1 LSKQDIDLDVIFM
14 ATNELGRHY
23 FLEKGKWTF
32 QYRFLRGIHPYWKRI
47 AFHFNPGIVNHLIR
61 TRPNWTII
69 GGGWHVPTS
78 IIANLTSRAL
88 GIPSLFWTEGSLGF
102 TDISRSGATKVIR
115 ELTLSTYNGFVIPGK
130 SSMDYINDLFPTK
143 QKKIIH
149 LPNFVYIEDYSKK
162 VQQNKLQRG
171 NFRRKYNLGTN
182 ERIFLIPARL
192 SPEKGLLEFLKIVR
206 NVIPGHFKILL
217 VGDGF
222 LRNEIESYL
231 NVNNLDTYVRLL
243 GHRNLDEL
251 LELYAIT
258 DLVILPSLRETYS
271 FASVEA
277 LWAGLPLMIS
287 KFVGALPEVMED
299 GLNGWEFD
307 PNNAGQVESVLRQAL
322 GATSSDLERMGQAS
336 IMIAQ
341 QRFEPKNSCNLF
353 INSLL
358 QIFPN

>member
-1 LSKQDIDLDVIFM
+1 
-14 ATNELGRHY
+14 
-23 FLEKGKWTF
+23 
-32 QYRFLRGIHPYWKRI
+32 
-47 AFHFNPGIVNHLIR
+47 
-61 TRPNWTII
+61 
-69 GGGWHVPTS
+69 
-78 IIANLTSRAL
+78 
-88 GIPSLFWTEGSLGF
+88 
-102 TDISRSGATKVIR
+102 
-115 ELTLSTYNGFVIPGK
+115 
-130 SSMDYINDLFPTK
+130 
-143 QKKIIH
+143 
-149 LPNFVYIEDYSKK
+149 
-162 VQQNKLQRG
+162 
-171 NFRRKYNLGTN
+171 
-182 ERIFLIPARL
+182 
-192 SPEKGLLEFLKIVR
+192 
-206 NVIPGHFKILL
+206 
-217 VGDGF
+217 
-222 LRNEIESYL
+222 
-231 NVNNLDTYVRLL
+231 VNNLDTYVRLL